1 MVSLLQRGCVLTMHV
16 IIQFALL
23 GLGTGVVYGLLAQG
37 LVVVYRGSGVI
48 NFAHGAIA
56 MASGYMYYQL
66 HVRLNYAMPLALG
79 LVVLTSAIFGVLI
92 QILIMRPMRNSSS
105 LSRMVATLALL
116 TCLEAVASLI
126 YGSTEISVPN
136 FLPNGFF
143 DPIKGAPLSYAEVV
157 IFVVGVMLTAVLWFI
172 YRYTQLGRVT
182 QAVAEDPVAAATLGK
197 SPNVVACVN
206 WAVGCVLAA
215 VAGCLISPSIGL
227 EPTTLSLLIVP
238 ALAAAVVGGFR
249 SFPVSFLAGVVIGV
263 VESEISNRVSV
274 PGWQEAVPL
283 IAIVIVI
290 AVRGQ
295 SIPVRGEL
303 LARLPSVE
311 SSRTSR
317 TASVIV
323 AALLLVIVNTVSDT
337 IQGPI
342 LVSVIYGL
350 LGVSVV
356 ILTGYTGQ
364 LSLAPCALA
373 GVGALIAVRL
383 ANAGHLPVLLA
394 LLTSA
399 ICSAVIGLMFAL
411 PALRTRGANLAI
423 VTLSLGAVLNDVVL
437 TNYNYTG
444 GQGGI
449 ILPPPEIFGWSI
461 DPLTHLARYASLAV
475 LILLAVVVAT
485 QNLRKGTAGRQ
496 MLAVRDNER
505 AAASI
510 GINVRAIKLYAFTLS
525 GLVAGLAGLLLVYSV
540 PIASFSQFDVFSS
553 VTLVSLVVLS
563 GVGYVAGAANAG
575 IIVVGGFA
583 AYLLGLANIDQYVA
597 LIGGLAVLLNLVL
610 APDGIAVNATHS
622 AVRLWRRLAGARTA
636 TGKASDRA
644 VAAEIRPDRRRHEPQ
659 HVEPRVLEATNI
671 SVHFG
676 GLQAVRSVSFRAEP
690 GKVLGIIGPNGAG
703 KTTLIDAVSGFVPSA
718 GHVTLGGQRIDHM
731 RPHRRAAAGLARS
744 FQSVELFNELTT
756 LENLSVAG
764 EAGAH
769 LALVSALVKPR
780 RCQLSSQAE
789 TAVAQL
795 ALGRDLAHRPDELSF
810 ATRRLI
816 GIARCLAMSPSV
828 LLLDEPAAG
837 LGGDEIDEMTS
848 LVRSLADDWGIGVV
862 IVEHHLEMI
871 MSICD
876 QVLVLAEG
884 AEIAV
889 GTPLEVRRHAAVRAA
904 YLGDAYDDDHSRLEN
919 RAEEPFSLLPMGN
932 QERSDNGS

>member
-1 MVSLLQRGCVLTMHV
+1 MHA

-23 GLGTGVVYGLLAQG
+23 GLGTGAIYGLLAQG

-48 NFAHGAIA
+48 DFAHGAVA
-56 MASGYMYYQL
+56 MASGYMYYEL
-66 HVRLNYAMPLALG
+66 HVRLNYATPLALV
-79 LVVLTSAIFGVLI
+79 LVVVTSAVFGVLV
-92 QILIMRPMRNSSS
+92 QVLIMRPMRNSSS

-116 TCLEAVASLI
+116 TCLEATASLV
-126 YGSTEISVPN
+126 YGSTEIPVPN
-136 FLPNGFF
+136 ILPNGFI
-143 DPIKGAPLSYAEVV
+143 DPVKGAPLSYGDVA
-157 IFVVGVMLTAVLWFI
+157 ILIVGVVLTTVLWFV
-172 YRYTQLGRVT
+172 YRYTQLGRIT

-197 SPNVVACVN
+197 SPNVVASVN

-215 VAGCLISPSIGL
+215 IAGCLITPSIGL

-249 SFPVSFLAGVVIGV
+249 SFPISLLAGVVIGI

-283 IAIVIVI
+283 VVIVIVI
-290 AVRGQ
+290 AARGQ
-295 SIPVRGEL
+295 NLPVRGEL

-311 SSRTSR
+311 SARTSR
-317 TASVIV
+317 IASVIV
-323 AALLLVIVNTVSDT
+323 AAVLLVIVNTVSAT
-337 IQGPI
+337 LQGPI
-342 LVSVIYGL
+342 LISVIYGL
-350 LGVSVV
+350 LGVSIV
-356 ILTGYTGQ
+356 IVTGYTGQ

-373 GVGALIAVRL
+373 GVGALVAVRL
-383 ANAGHLPVLLA
+383 ANAGHLPLLLA

-399 ICSAVIGLMFAL
+399 VCSAVIGLMFAL

-449 ILPPPEIFGWSI
+449 TLASPAIFGWSVN
-461 DPLTHLARYASLAV
+461 PLTDPGRYASLVV
-475 LILLAVVVAT
+475 LIFLAVIVAT

-510 GINVRAIKLYAFTLS
+510 GINVRAIKLYAFALS

-575 IIVVGGFA
+575 LIVVGGFV
-583 AYLLGLANIDQYVA
+583 AYLLSLANIDQYVI
-597 LIGGLAVLLNLVL
+597 LIGGLGVLLNLVL
-610 APDGIAVNATHS
+610 APDGIAVNVTHS
-622 AVRLWRRLAGARTA
+622 AIAAWRRLRRTG
-636 TGKASDRA
+636 TGTTRA
-644 VAAEIRPDRRRHEPQ
+644 PERPVAAASRQDRRRHE
-659 HVEPRVLEATNI
+659 HRHAEPRVLEARGI
-671 SVHFG
+671 SVRFG
-676 GLQAVRSVSFRAEP
+676 RFQAVRDVSFRAEP

-703 KTTLIDAVSGFVPSA
+703 KTTLIDAVSGFVPST
-718 GHVTLGGQRIDHM
+718 GRVTLDGKRVEHM

-744 FQSVELFNELTT
+744 FQSVELFNELSIM
-756 LENLSVAG
+756 ENLSVAG
-764 EAGAH
+764 EAAAH
-769 LALVSALVKPR
+769 MALVSGLVKPR
-780 RCQLSSQAE
+780 RCQLSRQAE
-789 TAVAQL
+789 IAVEQL
-795 ALGRDLAHRPDELSF
+795 GLGPELSRRPDELSF

-816 GIARCLAMSPSV
+816 GIGRCLAMSPSV

-837 LGGDEIDEMTS
+837 LSADEIDEMTS
-848 LVRSLADDWGIGVV
+848 LVRSLAVSWGIAVV

-884 AEIAV
+884 AQIAI
-889 GTPLEVRRHAAVRAA
+889 GTPQQVRQHAAVRAA
-904 YLGDAYDDDHSRLEN
+904 YLGDAYDDHRRLDEEKAN
-919 RAEEPFSLLPMGN
+919 EPFVPLADGN
-932 QERSDNGS
+932 SRTERG